1 MVIINREE
9 NRKQK
14 IKNKNKKI
22 KKQRR
27 RRERE
32 NNFSKFSFTMLI
44 KSQIFCNSQWNIL
57 LFHVILQLIKKK
69 KSTLIYILPLKK
81 NKIIWLEKEK
91 EKLKYLM
98 P

>member
-1 MVIINREE
+1 MIINREE
-9 NRKQK
+9 NRKEK

-44 KSQIFCNSQWNIL
+44 KSQIFFNSQ
-57 LFHVILQLIKKK
+57 
-69 KSTLIYILPLKK
+69 
-81 NKIIWLEKEK
+81 
-91 EKLKYLM
+91 
-98 P
+98 